1 MGGKMDASE
10 DYFYS
15 QIGDAQLSVG
25 ARVNLM
31 GAVSSI
37 SEGKKTK
44 GTDFSTTLKI
54 IDDSY
59 SEFGFSVNFFAVV
72 PTRLP
77 CVRSIGDIISIHQ
90 LEVKLYKGI
99 AHGVYNKKIS
109 SFALF
114 EGNPIEGFHNYQKS
128 VNYQATEHDDDLLS
142 KINAWLLH
150 NAPEAGICLTVSSL
164 FFSILNDS
172 VYGVL
177 KIISD
182 SCVRQLVRK
191 DQLFPICH
199 LKTGCPFDLV
209 CKVLHVSITSEEDC
223 LLFVWDGTDT
233 RTANIEADLDLEG
246 ENPCPLHAGEFLP
259 PAEKFCTFPL
269 MGSVVW
275 VFAGK
280 HFKMIS
286 DLYGGG
292 QWVKLQNMFC
302 ELHCGMLYGM
312 LTPSSK
318 IILVS
323 DEESVVQYRLKNYDD
338 RNVITMRRYPMSFSI
353 PSRITVVDCDDVAC
367 ITLRHSIAYPEVTHK
382 CMCIVRLVAAY
393 PWKAED
399 LISPVTGRYRVRFT
413 LEDPTG
419 RIRAYLCAEDGVN
432 FFDGYPSSDVLAS
445 KMKKLL
451 GIPDS
456 SDGPTNCARNPPWFR
471 CCLASYY
478 LDKSQP
484 RETRRYRIFG
494 TKLVV

>member
-1 MGGKMDASE
+1 MDAPE

-25 ARVNLM
+25 ARVNLI

-37 SEGKKTK
+37 SEKKKTK
-44 GTDFSTTLKI
+44 GT
-54 IDDSY
+54 
-59 SEFGFSVNFFAVV
+59 V

-77 CVRSIGDIISIHQ
+77 CVRSIGDIIIIHQ
-90 LEVKLYKGI
+90 LEVKLYQGI

-128 VNYQATEHDDDLLS
+128 VNYQATEHEDDLLS
-142 KINAWLLH
+142 KISTWLLH
-150 NAPEAGICLTVSSL
+150 NAPEA
-164 FFSILNDS
+164 
-172 VYGVL
+172 
-177 KIISD
+177 
-182 SCVRQLVRK
+182 VRK

-209 CKVLHVSITSEEDC
+209 CKVLHVSITSEGDC
-223 LLFVWDGTDT
+223 LLFVWDGTDAP
-233 RTANIEADLDLEG
+233 TANIETDLDLEG
-246 ENPCPLHAGEFLP
+246 EYPCPLHAGEFLP
-259 PAEKFCTFPL
+259 SAETFCTFPF

-292 QWVKLQNMFC
+292 QWVKLQNMLC
-302 ELHCGMLYGM
+302 EFHYGMLYGM

-323 DEESVVQYRLKNYDD
+323 DEEWVVQYRLKNYDD
-338 RNVITMRRYPMSFSI
+338 RNAIPMRRYPMSFSI
-353 PSRITVVDCDDVAC
+353 PSRITVVDCDDVTC

-393 PWKAED
+393 PWKGED

-413 LEDPTG
+413 LEDPTA
-419 RIRAYLCAEDGVN
+419 RIHAFLSAEDGVN
-432 FFDGYPSSDVLAS
+432 FFDGYPNSDVLAS

-456 SDGPTNCARNPPWFR
+456 SDGPTDCARNPPWFR
-471 CCLASYY
+471 CCLTSYY

-484 RETRRYRIFG
+484 RESRRYRIFG